1 MTLYSKSCKDVK
13 SQVNLK
19 YWVSLFPVV
28 MPISFLVAFILCTNS
43 FFFIFVIL
51 QLAALAGPGGS
62 VELEQNFVNH
72 KLKTVTAYYGEL
84 VSST

>member
-1 MTLYSKSCKDVK
+1 MEKSMKISPNIALYVPRTADV
-13 SQVNLK
+13 Q
-19 YWVSLFPVV
+19 
-28 MPISFLVAFILCTNS
+28 
-43 FFFIFVIL
+43 